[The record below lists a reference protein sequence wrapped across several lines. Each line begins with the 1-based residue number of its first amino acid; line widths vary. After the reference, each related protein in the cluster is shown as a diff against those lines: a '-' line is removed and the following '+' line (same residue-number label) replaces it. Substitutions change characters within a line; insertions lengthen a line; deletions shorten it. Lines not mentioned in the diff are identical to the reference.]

1 MNGLLKQLTCR
12 CASYFTC
19 LCSQHV
25 DWCWTEVVARDVG
38 HAVVSVH
45 IIYQQFCFFSS
56 TAVPT
61 LTVNMSIQCKQYTLK
76 THQTTTATTE
86 EPLSS
91 KTTRRGGLAVVMW
104 WLNDLYSSPHRCC
117 FRWKSAKHSWFPWQ
131 PKAKWMAGGDR
142 LGGKTMAARHAVKHC
157 GMRVTVTI
165 CHEATA
171 SAGRG
176 FPAVMSLRL
185 RDWKMVPGVW
195 QTGQVQ
201 NESSIDVIFKILFWI
216 LFSERWAASCLRMR
230 FVCMSHT
237 RTQTQI
243 SRAPSFFFFPSSSAG
258 KNVSFASTKPWRAN
272 MENQR
277 QAWKISCLQTTA

>member
-1 MNGLLKQLTCR
+1 MNGLLKQLTCP

-38 HAVVSVH
+38 HDVVSVH

-61 LTVNMSIQCKQYTLK
+61 LNVNMSIQCKQYTLK

-91 KTTRRGGLAVVMW
+91 QTTRRGGLAVGMW
-104 WLNDLYSSPHRCC
+104 WRNDLYSSPHPCC

-142 LGGKTMAARHAVKHC
+142 LGGKTMAATHAVKHC
-157 GMRVTVTI
+157 GMCVTVTI

-185 RDWKMVPGVW
+185 SDWKMVPGVW

-201 NESSIDVIFKILFWI
+201 NESSINVIFKILF
-216 LFSERWAASCLRMR
+216 
-230 FVCMSHT
+230 
-237 RTQTQI
+237 
-243 SRAPSFFFFPSSSAG
+243 
-258 KNVSFASTKPWRAN
+258 
-272 MENQR
+272 
-277 QAWKISCLQTTA
+277 